1 MHMDSIEINSNSR
14 LRPRKIQKKCLLTLY
29 VAGELIHERL
39 FVNEPWWMSFSGKKA
54 LMNIFSWIS
63 LVLKGVDFHRIYV
76 NVKNRYSKN
85 QWIYLS
91 VWPFVAGSLTCKRN
105 QNFDVRNSPFIWL
118 FDISRRLSIALL
130 RPDDDEK
137 KTPSVL
143 DAPLR
148 HGNGD
153 STEISWLPSPVYRTT
168 LLASDIVSNCSILFS

>member
-91 VWPFVAGSLTCKRN
+91 VCPFVAGSLTCKKKSEFRCKKLTFHLAFWY
-105 QNFDVRNSPFIWL
+105 QPSIIHSFIASWWRWKE
-118 FDISRRLSIALL
+118 D
-130 RPDDDEK
+130 
-137 KTPSVL
+137 SVC
-143 DAPLR
+143 AR
-148 HGNGD
+148 C
-153 STEISWLPSPVYRTT
+153 TT
-168 LLASDIVSNCSILFS
+168 SAG